1 MDAIV
6 VGHIC
11 IDLTPGL
18 HGHHPVG
25 AISEVM
31 RPGALVDVAGLT
43 VSPGGAVSNTG
54 LGLARMGMD
63 VGLIARVGADPLAAM
78 LRSQLATAG
87 AGAPAPEST
96 SDGAPAPAGTSD
108 GAPAPDGPPDGTRI
122 PGGTPAPGEASD
134 RTPASDDP
142 PTSGSA
148 PAAPRIELLEDPAA
162 GTSYSVILPV
172 PGLDRIFLHDSG
184 ANDNF
189 SVSDFVGGLARLG
202 AGGSEKGAAA
212 PPRLMHFGYPTAVAS
227 MYRDGPAPLRDLLAA
242 ARARGMTVS
251 VDFSLPD
258 PQGEAAAA
266 PWREILAAAMPLT
279 DVCFPSVEELSL
291 MIDPAGFHERERRGS
306 GAEAFSPEYGYD
318 LAGELL
324 AMGAALVV
332 VKLGGRGLLLRW
344 NPRGEKRLHDTG
356 AIDLVERLPPG
367 GLSAPSGQGGTASQG
382 GTPSQGGT
390 APPRP
395 IDTAIDALLVPS
407 YPVEKIVAATGAGD
421 TAIAGFLASLLA
433 GGSILDAAETGCVAG
448 RNAVTTVDAVS
459 SARPLT
465 VMNEFR
471 RRATRRSAVA
481 FENESAWQRRTD
493 GAFEHRGAVG
503 AGPDRYET
511 E

>member
-6 VGHIC
+6 VGHVC

-18 HGHHPVG
+18 QMHQPVESVS
-25 AISEVM
+25 ALM

-63 VGLIARVGADPLAAM
+63 VGLIGRVGADPLAAM
-78 LRSQLATAG
+78 LRRELAEATVDSEAADDEGRADEAGVDEAG
-87 AGAPAPEST
+87 AGA
-96 SDGAPAPAGTSD
+96 
-108 GAPAPDGPPDGTRI
+108 
-122 PGGTPAPGEASD
+122 
-134 RTPASDDP
+134 DP
-142 PTSGSA
+142 VP
-148 PAAPRIELLEDPAA
+148 PRIELLEDPTA
-162 GTSYSVILPV
+162 GTSYSVILPI

-189 SVSDFVGGLARLG
+189 AVTDLVTGLDRLG
-202 AGGSEKGAAA
+202 LERGAAEGGSA
-212 PPRLMHFGYPTAVAS
+212 PVAEGVSLPRLMHFGYPTAVAS
-227 MYRDGPAPLRDLLAA
+227 MYRNGPRPLQELLSA
-242 ARARGMTVS
+242 ARERGMTVS

-266 PWREILAAAMPLT
+266 PWREILSASMPLT
-279 DVCFPSVEELSL
+279 DICFPSVEELSL
-291 MIDPAGFHERERRGS
+291 MIDPAGFHERERGGS

-318 LAGELL
+318 LAGELV

-344 NPRGEKRLHDTG
+344 DPRGEKRLHDTG
-356 AIDLVERLPPG
+356 AIDFAERLPAGALASHLGPASRPG
-367 GLSAPSGQGGTASQG
+367 LAEP
-382 GTPSQGGT
+382 

-395 IDTAIDALLVPS
+395 ADSAIDALLVPS
-407 YPVEKIVAATGAGD
+407 YPVERVVAATGAGD
-421 TAIAGFLASLLA
+421 TAIAGFLAALLA
-433 GGSILDAAETGCVAG
+433 GGSIVDAAETGCVAG

-471 RRATRRSAVA
+471 RRASRRSAVA

-493 GAFEHRGAVG
+493 GAFEHRGAAG